1 MDTSGYFRR
10 RNIQVARVPAEI
22 LEKARR
28 VIDRLEKGQPYWQLR
43 GKRLTDHRHSISIPL
58 GRRWRMLAEDVDGRV
73 RVCAILSHETYNKV
87 I

>member
-1 MDTSGYFRR
+1 MDTSRYFRR

-43 GKRLTDHRHSISIPL
+43 GKRLTDHPVARNL
-58 GRRWRMLAEDVDGRV
+58 
-73 RVCAILSHETYNKV
+73 
-87 I
+87 

>member
-1 MDTSGYFRR
+1 MDTSRYFRR

-43 GKRLTDHRHSISIPL
+43 GKRLTGHPVARNL
-58 GRRWRMLAEDVDGRV
+58 
-73 RVCAILSHETYNKV
+73 
-87 I
+87 